1 MNSLHRVKVLGR
13 EVQVR
18 STAAPEQVREVEA
31 LVNDSID
38 ELRDSMNTQD
48 SQLVAILALLNLG
61 ESVILQA
68 RETARTEL
76 LVQERVSC
84 LINRIEE
91 AVRRR

>member
-1 MNSLHRVKVLGR
+1 LNSLHRVKVLGR

-76 LVQERVSC
+76 LVRERVSC